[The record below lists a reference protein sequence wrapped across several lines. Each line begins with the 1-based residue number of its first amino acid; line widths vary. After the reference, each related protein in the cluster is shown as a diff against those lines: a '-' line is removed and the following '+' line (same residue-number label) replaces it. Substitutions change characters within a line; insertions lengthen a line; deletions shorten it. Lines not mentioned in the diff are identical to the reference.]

1 MKKIIFLFLTAL
13 YLYANNNTGAQITNN
28 SKTLESKNQL
38 EKSLKRELSEIS
50 KTLQKEE
57 NALKKTQNDIDR
69 LNDEIA
75 KQQKEVDGIRDE
87 LVTLQKSNQDLKK
100 KQKEIENN
108 LIEIITKDFSYFLV
122 IDKDYEEGIESII
135 ANEALKQLGAATNKD
150 FEEYSKK
157 YDKTNE
163 QIKHSNERLK
173 VIQHSIDELTAKKKN
188 LDVLKNSKTKTINN
202 IEKEKNEYTE
212 RIKAIQSEKAELQK
226 TLEGLKILERD
237 TSMNAVIVPD
247 NFESV
252 RKLGSS
258 YQTSKVGSYKGVKTI
273 APLGKFT
280 VQQKFGDYIDPV
292 YNIKIFNE
300 SVILRSAVS
309 DSEVKNVLDGKVI
322 FAKETSI
329 LKNVVIVENSNGIH
343 TIYAHLSKIAP
354 TIQAGEKIKKGYVIG
369 RVERDLTFE
378 VTQKNYHINPLEL
391 ITH

>member
-1 MKKIIFLFLTAL
+1 MKKIIFLLLAAI
-13 YLYANNNTGAQITNN
+13 YIHADNNASAQIADN

-38 EKSLKRELSEIS
+38 EKSLKRELGEIS

-57 NALKKTQNDIDR
+57 NALKKTQNDIDK

-75 KQQKEVDGIRDE
+75 KQQNEVDGIRDE
-87 LVTLQKSNQDLKK
+87 LVTLQKSNQNLKK
-100 KQKEIENN
+100 EQKEIENS
-108 LIEIITKDFSYFLV
+108 LVEIITKDFAYFLV
-122 IDKDYEEGIESII
+122 IDKDYEEGVESII
-135 ANEALKQLGAATNKD
+135 ANEALKQLGAATNRD

-163 QIKHSNERLK
+163 QIRYSSERLK
-173 VIQHSIDELTAKKKN
+173 IIQRTIDELAAKKKN
-188 LDVLKNSKTKTINN
+188 LDALKNSKTKTISN
-202 IEKEKNEYTE
+202 IEKEKAEYTE
-212 RIKAIQSEKAELQK
+212 RIKAIQNEKSELQK

-237 TSMNAVIVPD
+237 TKSAVVVPD

-258 YQTSKVGSYKGVKTI
+258 YQTSKVGSYKGTKTI

-280 VQQKFGDYIDPV
+280 VQQKFGDYIDPI

-300 SVILRSAVS
+300 SVVLRSAVP
-309 DSEVKNVLDGKVI
+309 DSEVKNVLDGKVV

-354 TIQAGEKIKKGYVIG
+354 TIQTGEKIKKGYVIG

-391 ITH
+391 ITF

>member
-1 MKKIIFLFLTAL
+1 MKKTIFLILSAF
-13 YLYANNNTGAQITNN
+13 YLHAANNTNEQIANS

-38 EKSLKRELSEIS
+38 EKSLKRELGEIS

-57 NALKKTQNDIDR
+57 NALKKTENEIKQ
-69 LNDEIA
+69 LNSEIA
-75 KQQKEVDGIRDE
+75 KQQKEVDDIRDE
-87 LVTLQKSNQDLKK
+87 LVTLQKNNQNLKK
-100 KQKEIENN
+100 EQKEIEKN
-108 LIEIITKDFSYFLV
+108 LTEIITKDFSYLLV
-122 IDKDYEEGIESII
+122 IDKDYEEGMESII
-135 ANEALKQLGAATNKD
+135 ANEALKQLGAATNRD

-157 YDKTNE
+157 YNKTNE
-163 QIKHSNERLK
+163 QIKYSNERLK
-173 VIQHSIDELTAKKKN
+173 VIQRTIDELAAKKRS
-188 LDVLKNSKTKTINN
+188 LDTLKNSKTKTISN
-202 IEKEKNEYTE
+202 IEKERNEYTQ
-212 RIKAIQSEKAELQK
+212 RIKVIQSEKSELQK

-237 TSMNAVIVPD
+237 KSVSAVVVPD

-258 YQTSKVGSYKGVKTI
+258 YQASKVRSYKGVKTI
-273 APLGKFT
+273 APLSKFT
-280 VQQKFGDYIDPV
+280 IQQKFGDYIDPI

-300 SVILRSAVS
+300 SVVLRAASPN
-309 DSEVKNVLDGKVI
+309 SEVKNVLDGKVI

-354 TIQAGEKIKKGYVIG
+354 TIQPGEKIKKGYVIG

-391 ITH
+391 INY

>member
-1 MKKIIFLFLTAL
+1 MKKIVFLLLSVF
-13 YLYANNNTGAQITNN
+13 YLHADNNTSTQIANN

-38 EKSLKRELSEIS
+38 EKSLKRELGEIS

-69 LNDEIA
+69 LNDEII
-75 KQQKEVDGIRDE
+75 KQQKEVDSIRGE
-87 LVTLQKSNQDLKK
+87 LATLQTNNQNLKK
-100 KQKEIENN
+100 EQKEIENS
-108 LIEIITKDFSYFLV
+108 LMEIITKDFSYFLV

-135 ANEALKQLGAATNKD
+135 ANEALKQLGAAASRD

-157 YDKTNE
+157 YDQTNE
-163 QIKHSNERLK
+163 QIRYSNERLK
-173 VIQHSIDELTAKKKN
+173 AIQRTIDELAAKKKS
-188 LDVLKNSKTKTINN
+188 LDALKNSKTKTIDN
-202 IEKEKNEYTE
+202 IEKERDEYTE
-212 RIKAIQSEKAELQK
+212 RIKSIQSEKAELQE
-226 TLEGLKILERD
+226 TLKRLKILERD
-237 TSMNAVIVPD
+237 TSTSAVIVPD

-258 YQTSKVGSYKGVKTI
+258 YQTSKVGSYKGAKTI

-280 VQQKFGDYIDPV
+280 IQQKFGDYIDPI

-300 SVILRSAVS
+300 SVVLRSAVTN
-309 DSEVKNVLDGKVI
+309 SEVKNVLDGKVV

-391 ITH
+391 IAY